1 MRKLLYIHAKSPSKP
16 DLKLQCFWRCCKTW
30 RVRKLGRRSN
40 FPLGS
45 RDWTCLTCGT

>member
-16 DLKLQCFWRCCKTW
+16 DLKLQCFWRCCTTW
-30 RVRKLGRRSN
+30 RVCKLGRRSN